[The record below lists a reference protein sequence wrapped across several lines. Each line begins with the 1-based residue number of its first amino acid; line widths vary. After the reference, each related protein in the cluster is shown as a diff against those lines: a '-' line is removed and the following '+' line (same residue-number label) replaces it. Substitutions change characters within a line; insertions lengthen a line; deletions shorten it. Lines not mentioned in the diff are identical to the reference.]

1 MIPPTYCEPCQY
13 EVLQGADPWEDD
25 KVIRISKDL
34 QNRLEF
40 IDWCVREE
48 SSRYEEGRETTAN
61 MEQEF
66 QKLAEEWRSQTRNL
80 SSMMKITYNRAY
92 RQIVNMGPRVL
103 PILLRELQRKPDL
116 WFSALREI
124 TSENPVRPEHAGNVK
139 KMQEAW
145 VNWGK
150 EHGYL

>member
-1 MIPPTYCEPCQY
+1 MN
-13 EVLQGADPWEDD
+13 PWGDD
-25 KVIRISKDL
+25 EGIRISKNV
-34 QNRLEF
+34 QNKLEF
-40 IDWCVREE
+40 IDWCVREGFT
-48 SSRYEEGRETTAN
+48 RYEEDRETAAST
-61 MEQEF
+61 EQEF
-66 QKLAEEWRSQTRNL
+66 EKLAEEWRSQTRNL
-80 SSMMKITYNRAY
+80 SSMMKITYNHAY
-92 RQIVNMGPRVL
+92 RQIVDMGPRVL

-124 TSENPVRPEHAGNVK
+124 SSENPVRPEHAGNVK